1 MIRQNIKGN
10 NNIQVANNNA
20 PIIHTGKLKITMEI
34 VHDPELHIT
43 DAQALQVRE
52 KVIECAMIL
61 ASDGSNKKSLVKKQ
75 YGKLYKKFGITKY
88 SLLPKD
94 KFEEAMTWL
103 QKEIAASRKVL
114 KESDPEEWRKAHYKA
129 INARGRQMG
138 MDREALLIY
147 ASQILSLS
155 NPLFS
160 LKYLNDDYMFRKKL

>member
-1 MIRQNIKGN
+1 M
-10 NNIQVANNNA
+10 
-20 PIIHTGKLKITMEI
+20 
-34 VHDPELHIT
+34 
-43 DAQALQVRE
+43 
-52 KVIECAMIL
+52 
-61 ASDGSNKKSLVKKQ
+61 
-75 YGKLYKKFGITKY
+75 
-88 SLLPKD
+88 PKD

-160 LKYLNDDYMFRKKL
+160 LKYLNDDLLQKLYNYMFRKKL

>member
-1 MIRQNIKGN
+1 
-10 NNIQVANNNA
+10 
-20 PIIHTGKLKITMEI
+20 
-34 VHDPELHIT
+34 
-43 DAQALQVRE
+43 
-52 KVIECAMIL
+52 MIL

-114 KESDPEEWRKAHYKA
+114 KESDPEEWRKAHYRA

-138 MDREALLIY
+138 MDKEALLIY

-160 LKYLNDDYMFRKKL
+160 LKYLNDDLLKKLYNYMFRKKL